1 MRRASKCCGFFISM
15 FFFPHNLT
23 QMMDRFDTIDES
35 TQLEG
40 KLSIVASGRIWLC
53 IIACGDWCSSNNDS
67 RHIGTFLINRRRMR
81 LPLTIS
87 FPCNVI
93 RCEPQSFG
101 LIRNGRILCY
111 FGWMLDLLSSHTN
124 SSQCLTVLCRI
135 IVPVHI
141 ISTNE
146 VINTSFT
153 SLDRTTRFDVII
165 IRHQPST
172 LLRLPTI
179 LFQFGPYVFPVT
191 GGMYIRWWYFRYSI
205 CKLHRLLVG
214 SWSTRW
220 GQCRK
225 R

>member
-1 MRRASKCCGFFISM
+1 MMRRASKCCGFFISM

-111 FGWMLDLLSSHTN
+111 FGWMLDLLTSHTN
-124 SSQCLTVLCRI
+124 SSQCWTVLCRI

-153 SLDRTTRFDVII
+153 SRDRTTRFDVII
-165 IRHQPST
+165 
-172 LLRLPTI
+172 
-179 LFQFGPYVFPVT
+179 FPVT
-191 GGMYIRWWYFRYSI
+191 VVACTSGGGSSATASAS
-205 CKLHRLLVG
+205 CTDCSSAVG
-214 SWSTRW
+214 RRDGDNVERDEDVSN
-220 GQCRK
+220 
-225 R
+225 

>member
-1 MRRASKCCGFFISM
+1 MTTSFVASSSSRRRILTRLRRASFTS
-15 FFFPHNLT
+15 
-23 QMMDRFDTIDES
+23 R
-35 TQLEG
+35 
-40 KLSIVASGRIWLC
+40 R
-53 IIACGDWCSSNNDS
+53 GD
-67 RHIGTFLINRRRMR
+67 R
-81 LPLTIS
+81 LPFTIS

-153 SLDRTTRFDVII
+153 SLDRATRFDVII

-179 LFQFGPYVFPVT
+179 LFQCGPYVFPVT

-205 CKLHRLLVG
+205 CKLHLLE
-214 SWSTRW
+214 WILAR
-220 GQCRK
+220 
-225 R
+225 